1 MSPPDTLGA
10 RVMTLEEIQK
20 MLTLAVQSV
29 QQMNDRL
36 SDDDSTSDD
45 VADLLMDLR
54 NALHSVNRLV

>member
-1 MSPPDTLGA
+1 
-10 RVMTLEEIQK
+10 MTLAEIQK
-20 MLTLAVQSV
+20 MLESAVSTV

>member
-1 MSPPDTLGA
+1 MSPPDTFGA

-20 MLTLAVQSV
+20 MLMLAVQSV